1 MTRTQRTAI
10 ELNSAEQEFLAR
22 PHSVKSLWGQAR
34 TVWAEERDLSETKH
48 EDRWSVL
55 AQRTLPKTRGVDR
68 AFGAEIVSA
77 LRKHLTDLQGSRC
90 CYCRRWLQNVAYA
103 RPVEHV
109 LSRDDYPQFS
119 LHYWNLALA
128 CRDCNQVKSNK
139 KWTSLP
145 VTADEYPIDAHDYFH
160 PRIHFFDAHIR
171 YVRVET
177 NDASIAIY
185 QGITEQGR
193 QLCREHL
200 KKISQVDALFRNN
213 RQISSAIERLQAV
226 GDMPNKE
233 ATTKLGEFID
243 TLHTA
248 IYRIAG
254 L

>member
-1 MTRTQRTAI
+1 MGIQRTAI
-10 ELNSAEQEFLAR
+10 ELNSAEQEFLAH
-22 PHSVKSLWGQAR
+22 PHSVKGLWGQAR
-34 TVWAEERDLSETKH
+34 TAWTEERDLSETRR
-48 EDRWSVL
+48 EDRWAVL
-55 AQRTLPKTRGVDR
+55 AKRTIPKARGADR
-68 AFGAEIVSA
+68 PFGAEIVFA
-77 LRKHLTDLQGSRC
+77 LRKHLANLQGSRC
-90 CYCRRWLQNVAYA
+90 CYCRRWLQNVAHA

-128 CRDCNQVKSNK
+128 CRDCNHVKTNK

-145 VTADEYPIDAHDYFH
+145 VTAAEYPINADDYFH
-160 PRIHFFDAHIR
+160 PRIHIFDAHIR

-226 GDMPNKE
+226 GDVPNQE
-233 ATTKLGEFID
+233 ATTKLGEFVD
-243 TLHTA
+243 ALHTA